1 VEKGSAHQRVVEDSA
16 GCDEDGRHGA
26 GTGTTPLVA
35 TVSALWSTASVAMG
49 KGDEQLDVRRTLGRR
64 RSVWAGAW
72 TGGDC
77 RRRELGQAAIGVGR
91 ELGRAAGSAA
101 RMTGRAMTRTAA
113 FGEKTGGSFFF
124 TGQVWCFFF
133 EREHVWC

>member
-1 VEKGSAHQRVVEDSA
+1 MVLAQWLSGVLAKITGIIRIIRYLF
-16 GCDEDGRHGA
+16 DGPDFLDLSLSLPFYIGID
-26 GTGTTPLVA
+26 
-35 TVSALWSTASVAMG
+35 TASVAMG

-64 RSVWAGAW
+64 RSAWAGAW

-77 RRRELGQAAIGVGR
+77 QRRELGQAAIGVGR

-113 FGEKTGGSFFF
+113 FGKKTGESFFF
-124 TGQVWCFFF
+124 YRTGMVFFF
-133 EREHVWC
+133 